1 MDATRPSSFLGLWS
15 LFLRVYVYHL
25 YSLVHGSVAD
35 SMRVLND
42 YRGEMNGDVRLTP
55 EDIKMIAYC
64 LSWCEGDEAIGCE
77 AELYS
82 FGKLADQFRAM
93 DIHFQEKA
101 VDSDS

>member
-1 MDATRPSSFLGLWS
+1 M
-15 LFLRVYVYHL
+15 
-25 YSLVHGSVAD
+25 VHGDLAFR

-55 EDIKMIAYC
+55 QDIKMIAYC
-64 LSWCEGDEAIGCE
+64 LSWCEGDEAIGCD

-93 DIHFQEKA
+93 DLHFQEKA

>member
-1 MDATRPSSFLGLWS
+1 VGTTSPCRFLGPWS

-42 YRGEMNGDVRLTP
+42 YKGDLNGDVRLTP

-64 LSWCEGDEAIGCE
+64 LSWCEGDEAIGCD

-93 DIHFQEKA
+93 DLHFQENA
-101 VDSDS
+101 VDNAS